1 MMDENNETFK
11 HDTEFHEF
19 RTAVAAGTD
28 LQHARMAKE
37 VTQSSPTTIRKSVII
52 KECES
57 DLASPNDT
65 MFHNDAV
72 GVLQEGKNVTNSQL
86 ETGKSRITCTRRWC
100 TTSNSSRTGLTS
112 RVGQTFSPIQNDSK
126 V

>member
-37 VTQSSPTTIRKSVII
+37 VTQSSPRPSGKASSSKS
-52 KECES
+52 CES
-57 DLASPNDT
+57 DKASPNDT
-65 MFHNDAV
+65 MF
-72 GVLQEGKNVTNSQL
+72 TTTPL
-86 ETGKSRITCTRRWC
+86 ELESGTSRITCTRR
-100 TTSNSSRTGLTS
+100 
-112 RVGQTFSPIQNDSK
+112 
-126 V
+126 